1 MIKEWATV
9 VAWQDGIAELR
20 CEPSAGCGSCK
31 SRSSC
36 GTGLL
41 SQLGLSTEN
50 TLYVPYDRPLE
61 VGQKVEL
68 GISEGRLLFSAAL
81 VYFVPLVGLLIG
93 AAICQTL
100 FGTDLA
106 AVIGALLGG
115 GLAFIGVKRWAKQLG
130 KNKRYEPVIL
140 QIALPGTLLQ
150 N

>member
-9 VAWQDGIAELR
+9 VSWQDGIVELR
-20 CEPSAGCGSCK
+20 CEPSAGCGSCT

-41 SQLGLSTEN
+41 SQLGLSAEN
-50 TLYVPYDRPLE
+50 TLHVPYERPLE

-68 GISEGRLLFSAAL
+68 GISEGRLLLSAAL
-81 VYFVPLVGLLIG
+81 VYFVPLVGLLFG
-93 AAICQTL
+93 AAIFQTL
-100 FGTDLA
+100 FSTDLA

-115 GLAFIGVKRWAKQLG
+115 GLAFIGVKRWAKRLG